1 MKTSFYFTLLTFS
14 LFLVNSQ
21 NALAQQNAEVNII
34 QDSKI
39 PKLLDLKTKMTKN
52 NDLTDNYKIQI
63 MGYGDLNDANSVLNK
78 YKTNIDKWPGTVA
91 YQTPNYKVWVGH
103 FNTRI
108 EADRAL
114 IEVQRVFP
122 NAFVFEPKK

>member
-1 MKTSFYFTLLTFS
+1 MKTNFSFPLIT
-14 LFLVNSQ
+14 LFLFLASGQ
-21 NALAQQNAEVNII
+21 TILAQEDAQVHVI
-34 QDSKI
+34 QDPKI
-39 PKLLDLKTKMTKN
+39 PKLLDLKTEMTKN

-63 MGYGDLNDANSVLNK
+63 MGYGDLSDANDVLDK
-78 YKTNIDKWPGTVA
+78 YKSNIDKWPGTVA

-103 FNTRI
+103 FDTRI

-122 NAFVFEPKK
+122 NAFVFQPKD